1 MIVQVFLALF
11 AVCNA
16 QKLFDLKSYPG
27 QSDTQIDAT
36 GPYSIYVS
44 ASSDD
49 DALLNKITIKSSD
62 NKVQT
67 LLALKNAKTQ
77 QNTGLLQP
85 FAITNSAVLSSSL
98 TNDQMSKLTGTLY
111 ITTAQQLQ
119 NNKGFFVYNVET
131 SEKVPITGDIY
142 PDDVTLVFLNT
153 NYKDQPFMSSTISA
167 WKQAEGSS
175 VYIYEGIPKDT
186 DEKTNSQIFSNP
198 VLLKDK
204 SMKFIPSVEIFS
216 LNLGA
221 FYIKS
226 HKGIQFVIEPTFH
239 DIDNFPTSSKTT
251 TGFYMKPIANPDRKV
266 TIKTGHDNDFQGMT
280 GVNVLGSSIP
290 TNANFG
296 VTGPGN
302 WATTPSET
310 IQSWSAA
317 TIADTLSLE
326 TTKCV
331 AGEVFVQYYVIQGA
345 ENVPSTTMLPGRQT
359 TARIQ
364 STTKSTAMIQLFTSV
379 LIPIVGARIL

>member
-1 MIVQVFLALF
+1 MIFQVFLALF

-16 QKLFDLKSYPG
+16 QKLIDLKSFKG
-27 QSDTQIDAT
+27 QTDTQIDAT

-49 DALLNKITIKSSD
+49 DALLNKMTIKSSD

-67 LLALKNAKTQ
+67 LLSLKNAKVQ

-119 NNKGFFVYNVET
+119 NNKGFYVFNVET
-131 SEKVPITGDIY
+131 SEKVTITGDIY

-186 DEKTNSQIFSNP
+186 DEKANSQIFSNP
-198 VLLKDK
+198 VLLQDK

-226 HKGIQFVIEPTFH
+226 HKGIQFVIEPTFN
-239 DIDNFPTSSKTT
+239 DIDNSVTSSKTT

-266 TIKTGHDNDFQGMT
+266 TIKTGHDNDYQGMS
-280 GVNVLGSSIP
+280 GVNVLGSVP
-290 TNANFG
+290 ANANFG

-310 IQSWSAA
+310 IHSWSAA

-326 TTKCV
+326 TTNCV

-364 STTKSTAMIQLFTSV
+364 STTKSTALIQLFTSV
-379 LIPIVGARIL
+379 LIPIVGARTL